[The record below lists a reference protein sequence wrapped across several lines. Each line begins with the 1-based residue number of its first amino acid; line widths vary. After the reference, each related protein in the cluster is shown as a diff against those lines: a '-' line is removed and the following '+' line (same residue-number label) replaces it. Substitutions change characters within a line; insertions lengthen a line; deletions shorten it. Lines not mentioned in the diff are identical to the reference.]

1 MSPLMV
7 AFDQNNSHSD
17 LRTLH

>member
-17 LRTLH
+17 LRILH